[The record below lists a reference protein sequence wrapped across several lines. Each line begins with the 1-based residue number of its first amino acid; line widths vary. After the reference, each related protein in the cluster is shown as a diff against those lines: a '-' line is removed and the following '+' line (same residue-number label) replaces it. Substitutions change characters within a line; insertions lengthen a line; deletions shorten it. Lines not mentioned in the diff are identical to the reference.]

1 MIRGVPPDPTE
12 SLVGCVFKERCPY
25 ALPSCDKVTMA
36 LEPVSPEHATACP
49 VRPFSATDNTRTPRA
64 GAQV

>member
-1 MIRGVPPDPTE
+1 
-12 SLVGCVFKERCPY
+12 
-25 ALPSCDKVTMA
+25 MA